1 MWKWTIVAASL
12 TVAAGGA
19 LVAAQQATREQGAPA
34 SKSAPARE
42 EGRSKVRSLAV
53 LGGDDVEIGV
63 SVRDVAAEDKVS
75 GGAVVESVRDDS
87 PAARAGIKAGDV
99 IVEFDGE
106 RVRSARQL
114 SRLVDE
120 TPADRTVK
128 AALMRDG
135 SRVDL
140 QVTPAEGGSMAW
152 FDGDHMRF
160 ERRIFPQRGMRL
172 DAPGFNV
179 EPDWD
184 IRPGDRDHGFDVFV
198 RPEGRGRLGV
208 SIEALTPQLA
218 EYFGT
223 KNGVLVSSV
232 REDSPAARAGLH
244 AGDVITGV
252 GGATVDEP
260 DELATAVRKAEDGAS
275 LKIDY
280 VRDKKTATATAT
292 LERAER
298 PKRPA
303 RPI

>member
-1 MWKWTIVAASL
+1 MWKWSIVAASL
-12 TVAAGGA
+12 AIAAGGA
-19 LVAAQQATREQGAPA
+19 LVAAQQESRAQVAPA
-34 SKSAPARE
+34 SKSDKARD
-42 EGRSKVRSLAV
+42 EGRDKVRSLAV
-53 LGGDDVEIGV
+53 LGGDGVEIGV
-63 SVRDVAAEDKVS
+63 SVRDVGPNDKVQ
-75 GGAVVESVRDDS
+75 GGAVVEYVRDDS
-87 PAARAGIKAGDV
+87 PAARAGIKEGDV

-128 AALMRDG
+128 AAVMRDG
-135 SRVDL
+135 ARVDV
-140 QVTPAEGGSMAW
+140 QVTPAESSAMAW
-152 FDGDHMRF
+152 FDGDRMRF
-160 ERRIFPQRGMRL
+160 ERRIFPYGGKRL
-172 DAPGFNV
+172 DAPGFTF

-184 IRPGDRDHGFDVFV
+184 IRRGDGTFDVFIH
-198 RPEGRGRLGV
+198 PEGRGRLGV
-208 SIEALTPQLA
+208 NIEPLTPQLA

-223 KNGVLVSSV
+223 KSGVLVSSV

-244 AGDVITGV
+244 AGDVITAV
-252 GGATVDEP
+252 GGKTVD
-260 DELATAVRKAEDGAS
+260 DADDLIDAVRKADDGTS

-280 VRDKKTATATAT
+280 VRDKKSATATAT